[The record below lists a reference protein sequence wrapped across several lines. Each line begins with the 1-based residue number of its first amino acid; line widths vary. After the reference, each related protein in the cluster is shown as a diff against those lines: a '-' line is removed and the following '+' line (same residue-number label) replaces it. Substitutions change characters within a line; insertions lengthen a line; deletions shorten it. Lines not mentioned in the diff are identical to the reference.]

1 MDETKL
7 NIIRN
12 ILGSVLL
19 VALLVIITAQFMKYL
34 DEETNLSMKYVKND
48 WIELPSITI
57 CNLDIDSNENIYNQ
71 KNMTFEEF
79 VKNTSQLQSNT
90 ILNVTLGYVNIEK

>member
-7 NIIRN
+7 NILRN

-19 VALLVIITAQFMKYL
+19 VALLVITTAQFMKYL
-34 DEETNLSMKYVKND
+34 DEETNLSVKYVKND

-57 CNLDIDSNENIYNQ
+57 CNMDVDSNENIYNQ
-71 KNMTFEEF
+71 KNLTFEEF
-79 VKNTSQLQSNT
+79 VKETSKLQSNT
-90 ILNVTLGYVNIEK
+90 ILNATLGYVNFEK